1 MTENSSDECCICFR
15 PYGLQDNG
23 ELLHKKTTTCNH
35 DFCVTCFN
43 KLFQNKTTVTCPM
56 CRRDIIN
63 GTYTY
68 STGAKTYERIISK
81 LIHNLHKQ
89 GLAWG
94 RSFNQLDTSSNYRK
108 EVYFSIY
115 SDGSA
120 KMDKTKVKIVITN
133 IVQIKSKTTITY
145 ELSSRQP
152 FSGEP

>member
-1 MTENSSDECCICFR
+1 METLPSLICAHFVGVLNEKR
-15 PYGLQDNG
+15 
-23 ELLHKKTTTCNH
+23 C
-35 DFCVTCFN
+35 N

-56 CRRDIIN
+56 CRRDINNEQKIFVIN